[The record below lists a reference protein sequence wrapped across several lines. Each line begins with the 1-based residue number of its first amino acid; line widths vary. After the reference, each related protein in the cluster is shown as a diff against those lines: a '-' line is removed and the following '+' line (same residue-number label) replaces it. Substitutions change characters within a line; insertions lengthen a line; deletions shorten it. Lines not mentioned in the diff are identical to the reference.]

1 MFNHMSG
8 NSAALI
14 GASPR
19 RRKEIETN
27 YRDRRIG
34 AARAAA
40 TSARAAEYHAA
51 VAPQASTPGHDAE
64 YGQQIRGQPRL
75 TDTAALPSADPQTRS
90 LSRHAKG
97 RRSPQIETS
106 ADSVT

>member
-14 GASPR
+14 GASLR

-34 AARAAA
+34 AAGAAA

-51 VAPQASTPGHDAE
+51 VAPQASTPGSDADHRQ
-64 YGQQIRGQPRL
+64 GF
-75 TDTAALPSADPQTRS
+75 AA
-90 LSRHAKG
+90 SRA
-97 RRSPQIETS
+97 
-106 ADSVT
+106 